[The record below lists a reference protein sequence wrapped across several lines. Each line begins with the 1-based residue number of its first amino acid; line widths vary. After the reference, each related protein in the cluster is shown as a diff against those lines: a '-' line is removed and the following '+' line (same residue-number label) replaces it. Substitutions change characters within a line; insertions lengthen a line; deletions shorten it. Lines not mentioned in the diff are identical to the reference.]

1 MESPQDVRLRLTVHY
16 DGSAFHGWQSQPD
29 RRTVQGELLSA
40 LSNLADRSVSI
51 IGAGRTDTGVHATGQ
66 VAC

>member
-29 RRTVQGELLSA
+29 RRTVQGELMSA
-40 LSNLADRSVSI
+40 
-51 IGAGRTDTGVHATGQ
+51 
-66 VAC
+66 